1 MTKGTGQEVRG
12 NSISCCVPEDNLERK
27 QMLNLEEKKAIV
39 AEVAEIAAK
48 AQSVIAAEYR
58 GITVGQMTALRKESR
73 NAGVYLRVIKNS
85 LAKRAIE
92 NTDCAPLKDALVGP
106 MILAFSQ
113 EDPAAAAR
121 VFKDF
126 VKGND
131 KLVVK
136 SIVLSGKLM
145 DASQLSVLASMPTR
159 EQALGMLAGVMQA
172 PIVKFVRTVA
182 EPNNKLARVLAAIR
196 DQKQAA

>member
-1 MTKGTGQEVRG
+1 
-12 NSISCCVPEDNLERK
+12 
-27 QMLNLEEKKAIV
+27 MLNLEEKKAIV
-39 AEVAEIAAK
+39 AEVAEVAAN
-48 AQSVIAAEYR
+48 AQSVIAAEYH
-58 GITVGQMTALRKESR
+58 GLTVEQMTTLRKESR
-73 NAGVYLRVIKNS
+73 NAGVYLRVVKNS

-92 NTDCAPLKDALVGP
+92 DTDCAPLTDALVGP

-126 VKGND
+126 VKSND

-136 SIVLSGKLM
+136 SIVLGGTLM
-145 DASQLSVLASMPTR
+145 EASQLETLAKMPTR
-159 EQALGMLAGVMQA
+159 EQALGMLCGVLQA
-172 PIVKFVRTVA
+172 PIAKFVRTVA
-182 EPNNKLARVLAAIR
+182 EPNNKLARVIAAVR

>member
-1 MTKGTGQEVRG
+1 
-12 NSISCCVPEDNLERK
+12 
-27 QMLNLEEKKAIV
+27 MLSLEEKKAIV
-39 AEVAEIAAK
+39 AEVAEVASNA
-48 AQSVIAAEYR
+48 SSLIAAEYS
-58 GITVGQMTALRKESR
+58 GLTVGQLTALRKESR
-73 NAGVYLRVIKNS
+73 NAGVYLKVVKNT
-85 LAKRAIE
+85 LARLAIE
-92 NTDCAPLKDALVGP
+92 GTDYACMKDSLVGP

-126 VKGND
+126 VKTND

-136 SIVLSGKLM
+136 SIALGGKLM
-145 DASQLSVLASMPTR
+145 DASQLETLSKMPTR
-159 EQALGMLAGVMQA
+159 DQALGMLAGVLQA

>member
-1 MTKGTGQEVRG
+1 
-12 NSISCCVPEDNLERK
+12 
-27 QMLNLEEKKAIV
+27 MLNLEEKKAIV
-39 AEVAEIAAK
+39 AEVAEVAAN

-58 GITVGQMTALRKESR
+58 GLTVDQMTTLRKESR
-73 NAGVYLRVIKNS
+73 SAGVYLRVIKNS

-92 NTDCAPLKDALVGP
+92 DTECAPLKDALVGP

-126 VKGND
+126 VKDND

-145 DASQLSVLASMPTR
+145 DASQLSTLASMPTR
-159 EQALGMLAGVMQA
+159 EQALGMLAGVIQA
-172 PIVKFVRTVA
+172 PIAKFVRTVA
-182 EPNNKLARVLAAIR
+182 EPNNKLARVFGAVR
-196 DQKQAA
+196 DQKAA